1 MSSISAL
8 NSGITGIQRGLNSA
22 AFNAA
27 KIASA
32 ESFNSGNPS
41 DLAKPMVGLITDQL
55 QVEASAK
62 VVKTVDDMLGTL
74 LDIKA

>member
-22 AFNAA
+22 ASNAA

-32 ESFNSGNPS
+32 DSFNSNNPAN
-41 DLAKPMVGLITDQL
+41 LAAPMVGLITDRL
-55 QVEASAK
+55 QIEASAK
-62 VVKTVDDMLGTL
+62 VVSAVDEMLGTL
-74 LDIKA
+74 IDIKA